1 MAEPKTIEVSAEVYE
16 RLCSTKQLLAKI
28 VRKKSIS
35 FDQLFRIFYV
45 AQPLDVLLQE
55 YILEQIPSIGFSKKT
70 KKQEETDEGAT
81 DEESD

>member
-1 MAEPKTIEVSAEVYE
+1 MGEPKTIEVSAEVYE
-16 RLCSTKQLLAKI
+16 RLCSTKKLLAKI

-45 AQPLDVLLQE
+45 AQPLDTVLQE
-55 YILEQIPSIGFSKKT
+55 YILEEIPSVSFKKT
-70 KKQEETDEGAT
+70 RKQEETDEGAT

>member
-28 VRKKSIS
+28 VRRKSVS

-45 AQPLDVLLQE
+45 AQPLDVVLQE
-55 YILEQIPSIGFSKKT
+55 YILEEMPSVGFKKR
-70 KKQEETDEGAT
+70 ERPVG
-81 DEESD
+81 S

>member
-1 MAEPKTIEVSAEVYE
+1 MIEVSKATYD
-16 RLCSTKQLLAKI
+16 RLSSTKQLLAKI
-28 VRKKSIS
+28 VRKKSVS

-45 AQPLDVLLQE
+45 AQPLDVVLQE

>member
-28 VRKKSIS
+28 VRKKSVS

-45 AQPLDVLLQE
+45 AQPLDVVLQE
-55 YILEQIPSIGFSKKT
+55 YILEEIPSKGFSKET
-70 KKQEETDEGAT
+70 KKEEETNFGET